1 MLTCPNRFCAQ
12 LYERLLDIFL
22 CLYEITFISWHCF
35 PNTFINVTDH
45 VRKQYDSICAM
56 CAPVTPAIKNVTQGK
71 ENGRNGKLLEKTPHE
86 QLLKPS
92 TYCFKSLWYVL
103 WMWERVPWKGPS
115 QLDEKGRGR
124 HLAWECT
131 IVFKVFNKAQHEPWL
146 VEIYFVKMLR
156 LLL

>member
-92 TYCFKSLWYVL
+92 TYCCKSLWYVL

-115 QLDEKGRGR
+115 LR
-124 HLAWECT
+124 WERQRT
-131 IVFKVFNKAQHEPWL
+131 TFSLGVYQSVQGAQHKHIDITAIVL
-146 VEIYFVKMLR
+146 TDFGLCR
-156 LLL
+156 AS